1 MNSLNRLKIP
11 LSFVL
16 AIFVLMAALGFLG
29 ATKIYGVTLSFVA
42 GELSSLFGNT
52 IEFKENVIVIIKGS
66 SNSIQKPLELPPE
79 LSYYALSLLIGLIA
93 ATPKNTWRSRVA
105 LAGLTIIGVLAAQSF
120 LLTGFSIMDRSTELQ
135 LAKSKAMYSA
145 WWSIGPLIFAAWWFW
160 INWLPSI
167 VPNSFFTK
175 GNRFKRGK

>member
-1 MNSLNRLKIP
+1 M
-11 LSFVL
+11 L

-29 ATKIYGVTLSFVA
+29 ATKIYGITLSFVA